1 MDCIHGRCLRVL
13 CGFQVGLV
21 PYFPFFRNSWLM
33 KIFPPIFRKFWPT
46 MKKRVPPDQNM
57 ASLNKDKIRLEN
69 ARVWKL
75 QQLTTGLM
83 KSWPPHSASQSTP
96 LCNIKLASEVD
107 STFCIF
113 IDKNVDRYIILECK
127 VSTYKCISTVDLI
140 LILILKKEKWKLENL
155 IYEIRYLGKN
165 SVSLDIRSLSRM
177 EQCNNLVIMKN
188 EAISWWFS
196 QTIFCQIEP
205 ERRISKELNQI

>member
-1 MDCIHGRCLRVL
+1 M
-13 CGFQVGLV
+13 
-21 PYFPFFRNSWLM
+21 
-33 KIFPPIFRKFWPT
+33 
-46 MKKRVPPDQNM
+46 
-57 ASLNKDKIRLEN
+57 
-69 ARVWKL
+69 
-75 QQLTTGLM
+75 GLM

-188 EAISWWFS
+188 EAIS
-196 QTIFCQIEP
+196 
-205 ERRISKELNQI
+205 

>member
-1 MDCIHGRCLRVL
+1 M
-13 CGFQVGLV
+13 
-21 PYFPFFRNSWLM
+21 
-33 KIFPPIFRKFWPT
+33 
-46 MKKRVPPDQNM
+46 
-57 ASLNKDKIRLEN
+57 
-69 ARVWKL
+69 
-75 QQLTTGLM
+75 GLM
-83 KSWPPHSASQSTP
+83 KSWPPYSTSQSISSLQHWTC
-96 LCNIKLASEVD
+96 LWSRFNFLYIYWWKC
-107 STFCIF
+107 
-113 IDKNVDRYIILECK
+113 RYFFLECK